1 MLKESDYMPYTYMLK
16 CSDNTIYVGW
26 TVDLKARLKAHN
38 DGTGAR
44 YTRGRLPAQLVYWE
58 EQEDRSSA
66 LKREATIRRLTRKQK
81 EALIASINNRI

>member
-1 MLKESDYMPYTYMLK
+1 MPYTYMLK

-26 TVDLKARLKAHN
+26 TVDLEARLKAHN

-58 EQEDRSSA
+58 KQQDRSCA
-66 LKREATIRRLTRKQK
+66 LKREAAIRRLTRKQK
-81 EALIASINNRI
+81 EALIASMDYKI